1 MLNRICWLH
10 SKIRHDQVIIAIQGY
25 EVKTIIGKSDI
36 LRKDDDCLTILH
48 PDESITVINPTHVV
62 KIYTARKGVAY
73 L

>member
-1 MLNRICWLH
+1 MVNRICWLH
-10 SKIRHDQVIIAIQGY
+10 SKIRHDQVIIVIQGY
-25 EVKTIIGKSDI
+25 EVETIIGKSDI

-48 PDESITVINPTHVV
+48 PDESITVINPAHVV